1 MFSTADPAI
10 FPTTCAVFP
19 PLRSF
24 AVPEATLL
32 PMPKGVPEKKL
43 RMLSRNI
50 IIPRQKMAGRKPRIL
65 PGILF
70 VAVFAAGARAE
81 DPAVTPST
89 ALESYLHNGDLTYG
103 WEVRETV
110 RDGNA
115 TVYTC

>member
-1 MFSTADPAI
+1 M
-10 FPTTCAVFP
+10 
-19 PLRSF
+19 LR
-24 AVPEATLL
+24 LL
-32 PMPKGVPEKKL
+32 F
-43 RMLSRNI
+43 R
-50 IIPRQKMAGRKPRIL
+50 RIL

-110 RDGNA
+110 RDGMFDLPGQEGRKSLRV
-115 TVYTC
+115 TVPYAKSRLESDKFRQLKAVG